1 MVFGPTANYS
11 IDVDKVRGANIKCG
25 TECLF
30 KYNFQEQS
38 TSFKSCLSF
47 TDTPG
52 NTLKMPYINITNE
65 FLSNTA
71 NTGTIAV
78 NFQNDNYWF
87 NGAYI
92 TKPGNLFMNF
102 KMNSVY
108 EPDVLA
114 QDPSACSLLIVCYNG
129 NNSYLTI
136 VQNIVPRQS
145 VMSNSR
151 GTVLTNIINDIDRI
165 LNVNDISFNS
175 KLCGDGGSS
184 LPISTVNFNNL
195 IPSDDNFFF
204 YGQQSASIYYNYII
218 FSPIKPIL
226 ITNSVEKILEAFF
239 KSSSGSSTST
249 TITPPTYIAL
259 PGTSNT
265 TRVYTSS
272 QPPINNLSEGEDD
285 IYIKCQPTDQEG
297 NILVSGQSVAPQLEQ
312 FNLNS
317 ILDGNNNLFT
327 SAILGIFIMIVI
339 IKGGE
344 LILKNG
350 TRTLLGGD

>member
-1 MVFGPTANYS
+1 
-11 IDVDKVRGANIKCG
+11 
-25 TECLF
+25 
-30 KYNFQEQS
+30 
-38 TSFKSCLSF
+38 
-47 TDTPG
+47 
-52 NTLKMPYINITNE
+52 
-65 FLSNTA
+65 
-71 NTGTIAV
+71 
-78 NFQNDNYWF
+78 
-87 NGAYI
+87 
-92 TKPGNLFMNF
+92 
-102 KMNSVY
+102 
-108 EPDVLA
+108 
-114 QDPSACSLLIVCYNG
+114 
-129 NNSYLTI
+129 
-136 VQNIVPRQS
+136 
-145 VMSNSR
+145 MSNSR

-165 LNVNDISFNS
+165 LNVNDMSFNS

-239 KSSSGSSTST
+239 KSSSGGS

-272 QPPINNLSEGEDD
+272 QPPINNLSEGEDY
-285 IYIKCQPTDQEG
+285 IYIKCQPTYQEG

>member
-52 NTLKMPYINITNE
+52 NTLKMPYINISNE

-239 KSSSGSSTST
+239 KSSSATSTST
-249 TITPPTYIAL
+249 TITPPTYISL